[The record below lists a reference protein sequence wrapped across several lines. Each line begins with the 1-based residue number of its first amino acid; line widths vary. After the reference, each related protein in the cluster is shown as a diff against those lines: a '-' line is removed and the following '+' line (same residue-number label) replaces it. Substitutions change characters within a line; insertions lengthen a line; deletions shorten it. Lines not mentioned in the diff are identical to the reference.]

1 MPQVVAPPV
10 EVHNVTVVK
19 EVSLDV
25 AAVTDPR
32 DAKIASLETSL
43 QSLRSALEKV
53 QSTTALASLQPSLPP
68 PSLPAAL
75 RHSAFPAALS
85 HEMALLPTTGTN
97 RWMNQSTEHFPITAY
112 KEPDA
117 MCSFLFRMQQ
127 HNFENHQ
134 FAQQRAIENHQ
145 FAQQRTIERLE
156 LENFLHSRR

>member
-1 MPQVVAPPV
+1 M
-10 EVHNVTVVK
+10 
-19 EVSLDV
+19 
-25 AAVTDPR
+25 
-32 DAKIASLETSL
+32 
-43 QSLRSALEKV
+43 

-75 RHSAFPAALS
+75 HHSAFPAALS
-85 HEMALLPTTGTN
+85 HEMALLPTGTN
-97 RWMNQSTEHFPITAY
+97 RWMNLSTEHFPITAY

-134 FAQQRAIENHQ
+134 FAQQRAMENVQ

-156 LENFLHSRR
+156 LEYF